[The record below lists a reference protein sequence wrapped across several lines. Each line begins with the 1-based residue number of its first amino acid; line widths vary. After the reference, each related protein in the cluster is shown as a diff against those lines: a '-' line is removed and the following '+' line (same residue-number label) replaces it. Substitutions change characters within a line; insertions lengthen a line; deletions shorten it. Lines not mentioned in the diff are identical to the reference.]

1 MSLGKKTKV
10 RNMKFIFAC
19 ICGLVLAFHWSTL
32 AYRVNMH
39 HTQSDIL
46 AFYHSFKILNQIL
59 VKQRHTLYVYI
70 LQHAAIS

>member
-1 MSLGKKTKV
+1 MKV

-46 AFYHSFKILNQIL
+46 ALRIE
-59 VKQRHTLYVYI
+59 
-70 LQHAAIS
+70 

>member
-1 MSLGKKTKV
+1 MKAYIIFFLLNLPTLIFMSLGKKTKV

-46 AFYHSFKILNQIL
+46 A
-59 VKQRHTLYVYI
+59 LYI
-70 LQHAAIS
+70 E